1 MAVTFRKR
9 YSVFF
14 KIPLRFF
21 KFGESSMKKFT
32 LVLGLICSVLWLSG
46 CATAPSNPPVS
57 DDHGSVQTAPA
68 KHHHID
74 YKGESLHK

>member
-1 MAVTFRKR
+1 
-9 YSVFF
+9 
-14 KIPLRFF
+14 
-21 KFGESSMKKFT
+21 MKKFT